1 MEPLGLAA
9 IVGLLFVK
17 ESGLPVPVPGDLLVL
32 GLGVGAAQG
41 RFDPLVA
48 LAAAIAATIV
58 GGCVQFALLRGPGR
72 RVLLAVLRRVGLSEA
87 RIERQAE
94 RFRRRGASA
103 VAVARMT
110 PGVRIVAIAGAAVAA
125 IPFARFAAGLA
136 GGNTVFTGGH
146 FVLGLA
152 FGAAAPSVA
161 AGVAPVVLGLVVL
174 AAIGFG
180 GWRVIARR
188 GARGSAPATD
198 EAASDWS
205 DACCPACL
213 ALAWAAPRPSDAVT
227 R

>member
-1 MEPLGLAA
+1 MDALGLAA

-41 RFDPLVA
+41 RYDPLVA
-48 LAAAIAATIV
+48 LAAAIVATIV
-58 GGCVQFALLRGPGR
+58 GGCIQFALLRGPGR
-72 RVLLAVLRRVGLSEA
+72 LVLLTLARRVGLSEA

-110 PGVRIVAIAGAAVAA
+110 PGVRIVAIAAAAVAA

-146 FVLGLA
+146 FLLGLA
-152 FGAAAPSVA
+152 FGAGAPAIA
-161 AGVAPVVLGLVVL
+161 AGIAPVLVGLVVL
-174 AAIGFG
+174 AAIGFV
-180 GWRVIARR
+180 GWRVLARR
-188 GARGSAPATD
+188 RAAGSTGD
-198 EAASDWS
+198 TASDWS

-213 ALAWAAPRPSDAVT
+213 ALAWSAPKP
-227 R
+227 

>member
-94 RFRRRGASA
+94 RFRR
-103 VAVARMT
+103 
-110 PGVRIVAIAGAAVAA
+110 
-125 IPFARFAAGLA
+125 
-136 GGNTVFTGGH
+136 
-146 FVLGLA
+146 
-152 FGAAAPSVA
+152 
-161 AGVAPVVLGLVVL
+161 
-174 AAIGFG
+174 
-180 GWRVIARR
+180 
-188 GARGSAPATD
+188 
-198 EAASDWS
+198 
-205 DACCPACL
+205 
-213 ALAWAAPRPSDAVT
+213 
-227 R
+227 